1 MKKEILLIG
10 ILVLF
15 ALTGTAFAKTE
26 DSEANVSI
34 QSGTGSWMIRS
45 EPESVE
51 ESANIDSANVTKGIV
66 LVKDGISYASGK
78 TWYVD
83 DDGGPGID
91 FTRIQDAVNAA
102 SNGDTII
109 VYNGTYFENVVVN
122 KQLTLKGIDMP
133 SVDAGGDGNA
143 ITILQILKLGR

>member
-34 QSGTGSWMIRS
+34 QSGTGSWMMCS

-78 TWYVD
+78 TGYVD